1 MDRLQNCAIS
11 FQALLDKQYHM
22 VIGRKGKTVDLTIE
36 FTPWDFHHLMGLG
49 KLKDLRIAQ
58 QNREQV
64 FFNIITGAVSEN
76 EVGKSRYI
84 KKIENRFDPFSK
96 IEQLLD
102 DNDLIFRYNEKQQ
115 PFSSIQAD
123 YLLSSPYIGN
133 DIYIFIAEKEQ
144 PGLYFC
150 RSFFPKESKD
160 YTIGQAV
167 YTLLFKEKITLSTG
181 VRAVQYNRLSST
193 SVV

>member
-1 MDRLQNCAIS
+1 MGFSSSYGFGKAEGFENCA
-11 FQALLDKQYHM
+11 AKQRT
-22 VIGRKGKTVDLTIE
+22 G
-36 FTPWDFHHLMGLG
+36 
-49 KLKDLRIAQ
+49 
-58 QNREQV
+58 
-64 FFNIITGAVSEN
+64 FFNIITGVVSEN

-102 DNDLIFRYNEKQQ
+102 DNHLIFRYNEKQQ

-160 YTIGQAV
+160 YTVGQPI
-167 YTLLFKEKITLSTG
+167 YTLLYKEKIVLSTG
-181 VRAVQYNRLSST
+181 SKTVQYNHLISS
-193 SVV
+193 SAV